1 MSDTVLQFI
10 NPSEAPA
17 LPTRQERP
25 VQRMHRC
32 LNSARQIEQMAVQ
45 MDSALAD
52 RDAKISEAKTQYQQ
66 GKAQTDERYRK
77 SMSDAELARSNAKRQ
92 AETEQERL
100 DGVVRDAL
108 QQCDLPFVWPLPTD
122 GVTESAATLES
133 RLKSASGTVA
143 ARKADRAKNKIDVSS
158 NPWAYG
164 CGGLVALWVIVAL
177 VGGMYQKGGG
187 YAFTATLILLGV
199 PTFFIWRAI
208 SQANLKKEFLRQIAD
223 TARQLILRSKI
234 DHEQT
239 TAASE
244 TSFTH
249 SVTQAEALLKQEEQA
264 AQKQWD
270 KTVSDYQSATNTICV
285 ILTAKINGTHVDVD
299 QDIKALS
306 QGVVHGSWSDGAWR
320 EWEPTQAVPGCLRVG
335 TVVPDMPRFRFHF
348 PDNQPLAVPAL
359 VDYEAGKGIIIA
371 ADGAL
376 TEARQMAQSAI
387 LRLLATV
394 PPASV
399 RFVMVDPVSLGGNVA
414 GFMALEKY
422 EASLVGGKAWS
433 DARHIEQALTEVTEH
448 METVIQK
455 YLREDYKSIA
465 EYNAKARVKEAYRI
479 VVIFDFP
486 VNFTEGTAKRLI
498 SIMRNGPRCGVFPI
512 IVADNTKPLPYGVS
526 WNDLTQ
532 FAMVLQPSDA
542 PAVVL
547 VDGQPSSPQVA
558 TPSGQGVVDD
568 YYDDDD
574 DDEDQEEDEDE

>member
-1 MSDTVLQFI
+1 MPDAVLQFI
-10 NPSEAPA
+10 KPSST
-17 LPTRQERP
+17 PTESNKQKLP
-25 VQRMHRC
+25 VQWMHGC
-32 LNSARQIEQMAVQ
+32 LKSARQIEEMAVQ

-52 RDAKISEAKTQYQQ
+52 RDAKISEAKANYQL
-66 GKAQTDERYRK
+66 GKTQTDARYRK
-77 SMSDAELARSNAKRQ
+77 SMSDAELARSNTKYQ

-100 DGVVRDAL
+100 TGIAGDAL
-108 QQCDLPFVWPLPTD
+108 QRCDLPFVWPLPTD

-133 RLKSASGTVA
+133 RLKSASEIVA
-143 ARKADRAKNKIDVSS
+143 ARKASRAKNKIDISDH
-158 NPWAYG
+158 PWAWG
-164 CGGLVALWVIVAL
+164 CGGLVALWVICAL
-177 VGGMYQKGGG
+177 VGGMFQQGGG
-187 YAFTATLILLGV
+187 YAFTAALILLGV

-208 SQANLKKEFLRQIAD
+208 SQANLKKESLRQVAD
-223 TARQLILRSKI
+223 TAKQLILRSKT

-244 TSFTH
+244 TSFNQ

-264 AQKQWD
+264 AQKQRD
-270 KTVSDYQSATNTICV
+270 KTVSDCQSATNTLCV
-285 ILTAKINGTHVDVD
+285 ILTAKMNGAHVAVD

-306 QGVVHGSWSDGAWR
+306 QGVVHGKWSDAAWR
-320 EWEPTQAVPGCLRVG
+320 DWEPTQAVPGCLRIG

-348 PDNQPLAVPAL
+348 SDKPPLAVPAL
-359 VDYEAGKGIIIA
+359 VDYEAGKGVVISA
-371 ADGAL
+371 GGAL

-399 RFVMVDPVSLGGNVA
+399 RFVMIDPVSLGGNVA

-455 YLREDYKSIA
+455 YLREDYKTIA
-465 EYNAKARVKEAYRI
+465 EYNAKARVKEAYRV

-547 VDGQPSSPQVA
+547 ADEAVPTRQGTAPSS
-558 TPSGQGVVDD
+558 QGVVDD
-568 YYDDDD
+568 YYDDD
-574 DDEDQEEDEDE
+574 EEDEDE